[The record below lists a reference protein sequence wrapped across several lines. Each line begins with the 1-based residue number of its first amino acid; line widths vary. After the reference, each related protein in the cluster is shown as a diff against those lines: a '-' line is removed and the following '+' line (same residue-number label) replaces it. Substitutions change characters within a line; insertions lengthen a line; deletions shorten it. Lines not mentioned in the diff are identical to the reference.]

1 MLRLILTISFISLL
15 SACGGGGG
23 GGSSSSDVNNLPQL
37 DLPEVQGS
45 LGVGVTTETIIDT
58 ARSDRPLDIE
68 IWYPVDQIDY
78 MADPAALYNLGLATL
93 ESEVA
98 GDNLPV
104 SQKLN
109 RNLIVFSHGSGG
121 ISNQGYKMME
131 ALASQGFILVAPGHL
146 GNRALDFVPDPI
158 DVIVDNRAGDMSFV
172 VDHMIK
178 RSNTSGD
185 MFEGRVSP
193 DNVGATGHSFGGVTA
208 LGTAVGF
215 GSVAADPRIAAVMPV
230 AGAFA
235 VSAAP
240 ITDAQYK
247 SLSIPALLL
256 GGTLDATVDI
266 QNNRDAFA
274 AIDNSPVYNV
284 EIVGAGHEHFTNACD
299 INDIILSGDSI
310 TYETLD
316 GLLVGEQ
323 SVGDRLRAVAE
334 NTCTDEVYPIEDS
347 LRIQN
352 VYGVAF
358 FKKYLQNDN
367 SFDDY
372 LTERYAELNEPNV
385 TFQEK

>member
-1 MLRLILTISFISLL
+1 MLRLIVTISLISLL
-15 SACGGGGG
+15 SACGG
-23 GGSSSSDVNNLPQL
+23 GGSSSSDVNNVPQL
-37 DLPEVQGS
+37 DLPDIKGS
-45 LGVGVTTETIIDT
+45 LGVGLTTETITDP

-78 MADPAALYNLGLATL
+78 MADPAALYDLGLAKL
-93 ESEVA
+93 ESDVA

-121 ISNQGYKMME
+121 LSNQAYKLME
-131 ALASQGFILVAPGHL
+131 VLASQGFILVAPAHL
-146 GNRALDFVPDPI
+146 GNRALDFVQDPQ
-158 DVIVDNRAGDMSFV
+158 DVIVANRAGDMSFV
-172 VDHMIK
+172 IDHMIK
-178 RSNTSGD
+178 RSNTAGD

-215 GSVAADPRIAAVMPV
+215 GPVAADPRIAAVMPV

-247 SLSIPALLL
+247 SLSIPALFL
-256 GGTLDATVDI
+256 GGTSDTTVDI

-274 AIDNSPVYNV
+274 AIENSPVYNV
-284 EIVGAGHEHFTNACD
+284 EIIGAGHEHFTNSCD
-299 INDIILSGDSI
+299 IDDLLLSGDQL
-310 TYETLD
+310 TYE
-316 GLLVGEQ
+316 LLEQ
-323 SVGDRLRAVAE
+323 FAGISVADRLRAVAD

-372 LTERYAELNEPNV
+372 LTERYAALNEPNV

>member
-1 MLRLILTISFISLL
+1 MLRLIVTISLISLL
-15 SACGGGGG
+15 SACGG
-23 GGSSSSDVNNLPQL
+23 GGSSSSDVNNVPQL
-37 DLPEVQGS
+37 DLPDIKGS
-45 LGVGVTTETIIDT
+45 LGVGLTTETITDP
-58 ARSDRPLDIE
+58 ARSDRSLNIE

-121 ISNQGYKMME
+121 ISNQGYKLME
-131 ALASQGFILVAPGHL
+131 ELASQGFILVAPGHT
-146 GNRALDFVPDPI
+146 GNTALDTPDPI

-172 VDHMIK
+172 IDHMIK

-256 GGTLDATVDI
+256 GGTLDTTVDI

-284 EIVGAGHEHFTNACD
+284 EIIGAGHEHFTNACD
-299 INDIILSGDSI
+299 INDILLSGDSL
-310 TYETLD
+310 TYEDLD
-316 GLLVGEQ
+316 GIIIGGQ
-323 SVGDRLRAVAE
+323 SVGDRLRAVAD

-372 LTERYAELNEPNV
+372 LTERYAALNEPNV

>member
-23 GGSSSSDVNNLPQL
+23 GSSSSGVNNVPQL
-37 DLPEVQGS
+37 DLPEIKGS

-121 ISNQGYKMME
+121 LSNQGYKLME
-131 ALASQGFILVAPGHL
+131 ILASQGFILVAPAHL
-146 GNRALDFVPDPI
+146 GNRALDFVQDPQ
-158 DVIVDNRAGDMSFV
+158 DVIVANRAGDMSFV
-172 VDHMIK
+172 IDHMIK
-178 RSNTSGD
+178 RSNTAGD
-185 MFEGRVSP
+185 MFEGRVSAQ
-193 DNVGATGHSFGGVTA
+193 NVGATGHSFGGVTA

-215 GSVAADPRIAAVMPV
+215 GPVAADPRIAAVMPV

-247 SLSIPALLL
+247 SLTIPALFL

-274 AIDNSPVYNV
+274 AIENSPVYNV

-299 INDIILSGDSI
+299 IDDLLLSGDSL
-310 TYETLD
+310 TYEDLD
-316 GLLVGEQ
+316 IFGG
-323 SVGDRLRAVAE
+323 GIADRLRAVAD
-334 NTCTDEVYPIEDS
+334 NTCKDDVYPIEQS

-372 LTERYAELNEPNV
+372 LTERYAALNETDV
-385 TFQEK
+385 TFEEK